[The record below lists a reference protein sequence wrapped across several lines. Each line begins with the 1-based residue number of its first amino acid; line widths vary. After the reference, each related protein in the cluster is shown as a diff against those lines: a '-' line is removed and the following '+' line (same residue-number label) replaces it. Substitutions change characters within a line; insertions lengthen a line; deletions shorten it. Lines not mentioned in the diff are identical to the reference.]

1 MALTKVIGSG
11 IGTVTNQFADGNMA
25 AGSVLQV
32 LQTTKTD
39 TFSTSS
45 TSFADITGLSVN
57 ITPSSTSSKVLVF
70 MDCKVA
76 STNHVSAFV
85 RIMRGSTAIYVG
97 DDAGSRISA
106 TMGNADDPSDQFAF
120 QMSGMFLDSPSTTSQ
135 VTYKIQMSSEGSGNT
150 GTVFLNKS
158 QADSDNDQQGRYA
171 SSITVMEIAG

>member
-1 MALTKVIGSG
+1 MALTQVTGDGLATSG
-11 IGTVTNQFADGNMA
+11 LP
-25 AGSVLQV
+25 AGCVLQV

-76 STNHVSAFV
+76 CTVNVTAFV

-106 TMGNADDPSDQFAF
+106 TMGNSDDPSDQFAF

-135 VTYKIQMSSEGSGNT
+135 VAYKIQISSEASGNT
-150 GTVFLNKS
+150 GTVFLNRS
-158 QADSDNDQQGRYA
+158 QSDGDNNQQGRYA
-171 SSITVMEIAG
+171 SSITVWEIAG